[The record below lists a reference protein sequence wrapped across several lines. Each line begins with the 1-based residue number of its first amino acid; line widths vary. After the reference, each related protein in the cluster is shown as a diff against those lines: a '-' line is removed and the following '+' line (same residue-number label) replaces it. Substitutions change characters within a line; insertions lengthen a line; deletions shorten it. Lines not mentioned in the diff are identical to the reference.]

1 MKQSSFHE
9 YREVKERLGQ
19 WLRLLADM
27 PVAGEIATGAA
38 DDSLTVQGLLLGL
51 SRQIQTDTFKVA
63 VVGEYSSG
71 KSSLLNVL
79 LRVHNPDGRKTDGL
93 LPTAI
98 TPTTAVITTLV
109 YDETRRIEMTLDDGR
124 TLQVNAEQLNGFLTE
139 PTLRRK
145 KFWWTS
151 NEEENERIA
160 KHIRQVRVGCVSPL
174 LGEGVELVD
183 TPGIGSI
190 NEDHARITKEFTAE
204 TDAALFLISVDP
216 PMGEREMTFLQHIKT
231 ITDRCLFVQTKRDL
245 GELTEGGKM
254 VWQRREEEH
263 RRRIEEVLNRRDFPF
278 YCVSAYQAA
287 NGLRRNNDQEFADS
301 GFRALEAEL
310 RNFLVAERGVP
321 RIEAWIKRGKYAL
334 NSMESTL
341 QVRQQQLDAKLA
353 DTTLPVAQ
361 ADDYAQW
368 KMIEKVLKKALDS
381 NAQLAEEKLSKR
393 KPEFTSEVLQEAH
406 HALRMTT
413 PEQLAKNPGHLL
425 RVERAVVKA
434 VQYHR
439 DDLLTPIVDLAIIQ
453 TQEPLK
459 EALGEL
465 PKAFQQF
472 RNADFEW
479 ETSHLG
485 VDLANIVESRTYI
498 KETKR
503 GGFGVVDF
511 FCGPVKTEEIEHI
524 LDKEHFNAKVENAIG
539 ETYREVKSGMRSK
552 LKEIDSAVEFEMG
565 RIVNDA
571 KRAADQQLRIQKQ
584 DSADCQRQ
592 SKENQR
598 QINLL
603 GEHTASLNQ
612 IVEAQQSLR

>member
-1 MKQSSFHE
+1 
-9 YREVKERLGQ
+9 
-19 WLRLLADM
+19 M
-27 PVAGEIATGAA
+27 PVADEVPTVAV
-38 DDSLTVQGLLLGL
+38 DDSLTVQCLLLGL
-51 SRQIQTDTFKVA
+51 SRQIQADTFKVA

-79 LRVHNPDGRKTDGL
+79 LRVHNADGRKTEGL

-109 YDETRRIEMTLDDGR
+109 YDETRRIEITLDDGR
-124 TLQVNAEQLNGFLTE
+124 MLQVNAEQLNGFLTE

-160 KHIRQVRVGCVSPL
+160 EHIRQVRIGCLSPL
-174 LGEGVELVD
+174 LAEGVELVD

-204 TDAALFLISVDP
+204 ADAALFLMSVDP

-245 GELTEGGKM
+245 GELTDGGNM
-254 VWQRREEEH
+254 VWQKREAEH

-287 NGLRRNNDQEFADS
+287 NGLRRNNAEEFADS
-301 GFRALEAEL
+301 GFKELEAEL
-310 RNFLVAERGVP
+310 QNFLVAERGIP

-334 NSMESTL
+334 NAMESAL
-341 QVRQQQLDAKLA
+341 QVRHQQLDAKLA

-361 ADDYAQW
+361 AEDYDQW
-368 KMIEKVLKKALDS
+368 KKIEKALKKALDT

-393 KPEFTSEVLQEAH
+393 KSEFISEVLQEAQR
-406 HALRMTT
+406 ALRTTT

-425 RVERAVVKA
+425 KIERAVVKA

-453 TQEPLK
+453 AQEPLK

-479 ETSHLG
+479 ETSRLG
-485 VDLANIVESRTYI
+485 VDFANLVESRTYI

-511 FCGPVKTEEIEHI
+511 FCGSVKTEETEHI
-524 LDKEHFNAKVENAIG
+524 LDKEHFNAKVESASE
-539 ETYREVKSGMRSK
+539 ETYREVKAGMRAK
-552 LKEIDSAVEFEMG
+552 LKAIDSAVELEMG
-565 RIVNDA
+565 RIVHDA
-571 KRAADQQLRIQKQ
+571 KRAADQQLRIQRQ
-584 DSADCQRQ
+584 DTADCQSQHR
-592 SKENQR
+592 ENQLH
-598 QINLL
+598 IKLL

-612 IVEAQQSLR
+612 IAEALQSLH